1 MLEGLSQFYMVVLHI
16 LSTGKLIR
24 AWWAQPSGWV
34 AISWFVVFILIADMF
49 LPFAEKF
56 EILVKVKED
65 FFFFCF
71 SNCDNILMIM
81 EVFLAGIFLFRGARR
96 VWLDVHC

>member
-24 AWWAQPSGWV
+24 AWWAQHSGWV
-34 AISWFVVFILIADMF
+34 VISWFVVFILIADMS
-49 LPFAEKF
+49 LPCVEKV

-71 SNCDNILMIM
+71 SSCDNILMIM
-81 EVFLAGIFLFRGARR
+81 EVFLAGIFFISG
-96 VWLDVHC
+96 C